1 MQVRRYEIGEEHELW
16 LLFHNT
22 IRNVNTRDYTE
33 EQVRVWA
40 PNTVDPEKWRRRME
54 GINPFVCVEG
64 GVIVGYSD
72 VQESGLIDHFFVHH
86 EHQRR
91 GVGSLLMRAIHEEA
105 ERLELDQMH
114 SHVSLTAR
122 PFYEAHGF
130 HVEKEQEV
138 EDGGLTFR
146 NFLMRKRL
154 DLDPPAF

>member
-1 MQVRRYEIGEEHELW
+1 MHVRRYRPDEAPELW
-16 LLFHNT
+16 RLFHNT

-40 PNTVDPEKWRRRME
+40 PDTVDPEKWRQRMA
-54 GINPFVCVEG
+54 GINPFLCVEG
-64 GVIVGYSD
+64 DVIVGYTD
-72 VQESGLIDHFFVHH
+72 VQETGLIDHFFVHH
-86 EHQRR
+86 EWQRC
-91 GVGSLLMRAIHEEA
+91 GVGTRLMEAIHEEA
-105 ERLELDQMH
+105 ERLGLDQMH

-154 DLDPPAF
+154 